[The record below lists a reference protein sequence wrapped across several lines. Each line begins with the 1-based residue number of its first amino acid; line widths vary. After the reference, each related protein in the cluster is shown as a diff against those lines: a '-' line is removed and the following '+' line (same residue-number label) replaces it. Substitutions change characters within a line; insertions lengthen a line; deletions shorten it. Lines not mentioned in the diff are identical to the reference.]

1 MDGDCMMKE
10 YPASLYQEVIKY
22 YDYDPTDLTDHLYEC
37 IISKG
42 DSKKSPPPLDSDSQ
56 SQSIR

>member
-1 MDGDCMMKE
+1 MMKE
-10 YPASLYQEVIKY
+10 YPASLYQEVVKY

>member
-1 MDGDCMMKE
+1 MDGDCVMIE
-10 YPASLYQEVIKY
+10 YPNSLYKEVVKY
-22 YDYDPTDLTDHLYEC
+22 YDYDPTDLTDPIYEY

-56 SQSIR
+56 S

>member
-1 MDGDCMMKE
+1 MIE
-10 YPASLYQEVIKY
+10 YSHSLYQEVVKY
-22 YDYDPTDLTDHLYEC
+22 YDYDPTDLTDPIYEY

-56 SQSIR
+56 S

>member
-1 MDGDCMMKE
+1 MREYHSSMYKE
-10 YPASLYQEVIKY
+10 VVKY
-22 YDYDPTDLTDHLYEC
+22 YDYDPTDLTDPIYQY

-56 SQSIR
+56 S